1 MKIKSLDP
9 RVSRLGIEEGAEN
22 PQAMLNPHE
31 HWPTYEVFHQKK
43 RGTQHIHVGIVHAPS
58 DELALVFAKEQYGRR
73 GETTNIWVVKTEY
86 MMVSDYA
93 DSDVFETTPE
103 KIHREASGYSVKAKI
118 DNWIAKQKEHAG

>member
-1 MKIKSLDP
+1 MKIQSLDP
-9 RVSRLGIEEGAEN
+9 RVSRLGIEAGAEN
-22 PQAMLNPHE
+22 PQAVLNPHE

-43 RGTQHIHVGIVHAPS
+43 RGTQHTHVGIVHAPS

-73 GETTNIWVVKTEY
+73 GETTNIWVVKTEH

-103 KIHREASGYSVKAKI
+103 KIHREATGYSVKAKI